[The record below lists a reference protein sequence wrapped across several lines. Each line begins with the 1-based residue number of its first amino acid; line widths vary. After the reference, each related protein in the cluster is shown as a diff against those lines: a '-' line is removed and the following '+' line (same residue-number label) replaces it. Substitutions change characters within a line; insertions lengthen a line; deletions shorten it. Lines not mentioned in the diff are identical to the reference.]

1 MIKLNFTKSFFI
13 FFTIFFANNSLTAQ
27 SIISSSHNSQVNP
40 PGLVA
45 AAPGTYQII
54 KMGVKSPD
62 ELFTTDLLYLIE
74 SNRHGSKDIF
84 ISIGN
89 FTKVRILPANVINA
103 PGFIPLSDIVVVEP

>member
-1 MIKLNFTKSFFI
+1 MIKLNFIKSFFV
-13 FFTIFFANNSLTAQ
+13 FFAIFFANNSLTAQ
-27 SIISSSHNSQVNP
+27 SIISSSHHSQVNP

-74 SNRHGSKDIF
+74 SNRHGSKDI
-84 ISIGN
+84 IIPIGN
-89 FTKVRILPANVINA
+89 FSKVRILPSNIVNA
-103 PGFIPLSDIVVVEP
+103 PGFIPLSDVVVIEP